1 MLAKQGLSQNYP
13 IKGLEIWNNL
23 KTVAVSA
30 RSGPSIIGRERK
42 LMVNNYLICLCYM
55 PGPPTRHLISWDLT
69 ALQLFLYRLVDSNNK
84 RSHVNKPIPIL
95 SLES

>member
-1 MLAKQGLSQNYP
+1 M
-13 IKGLEIWNNL
+13 
-23 KTVAVSA
+23 
-30 RSGPSIIGRERK
+30 
-42 LMVNNYLICLCYM
+42 
-55 PGPPTRHLISWDLT
+55 DLT